1 MNAELGIQKLAA
13 VLACMLGLCAVPSMA
28 AEPAMAKKFDLV
40 FLVGVDGA
48 ELKPGVEVFVEPIF
62 FTDGK
67 KFIFVYD
74 YCRQIMEKKFRTKFP
89 PEYKGP
95 YLLRLAEIDEGDRQF
110 TSSYCDNK
118 SVSLNGDHYALLN
131 NRAESIKLE
140 KIDYSFSGE
149 EEEGTHNRF
158 IIPPTLPNIGR
169 AKVLNFSGTAQQPG
183 ASAAPAFKFF
193 FMAKNE
199 ELLRQILPSWS
210 TNGQAEAPL
219 LQQAI
224 AYGEKYK
231 GVKRGWGAWVQ
242 NYPGCSSQNPWCDV
256 SKDDRF
262 KNASILL
269 KQSLVGDFDGDGKL
283 DAAVG
288 LYAEIKLT
296 DGERFAWGGTVVV
309 HGDGRNAMVS
319 GTVGVDV
326 NDADGSDQK
335 SFFSRNAL
343 RPLGV
348 FQFGLCRHL
357 LYIDL
362 PTLGLR
368 TLNVSAVALRCPD
381 ASSWRE
387 IDDVDNDYPPH

>member
-1 MNAELGIQKLAA
+1 MNTRLDIRKLIAFLPL
-13 VLACMLGLCAVPSMA
+13 LAGLCAMQSFA
-28 AEPAMAKKFDLV
+28 ADPTKADKFDLV

-74 YCRQIMEKKFRTKFP
+74 YCRQVMEKKFRTKFP
-89 PEYKGP
+89 RMYKGP
-95 YLLRLAEIDEGDRQF
+95 YLLRLAEIAEGDREF
-110 TSSYCDNK
+110 ASSYCDNK
-118 SVSLNGDHYALLN
+118 SVSLDGDRYALFN

-140 KIDYSFSGE
+140 KIDYLFSGD
-149 EEEGTHNRF
+149 EEGTHNKF
-158 IIPPTLPNIGR
+158 IVPPTLPKIGR

-183 ASAAPAFKFF
+183 APAATFKFF
-193 FMAKNE
+193 FMARDK
-199 ELLRQILPSWS
+199 ELLREMVPSWG

-231 GVKRGWGAWVQ
+231 GVLRAWGAWAQ
-242 NYPGCSSQNPWCDV
+242 NYPGCSSKNPWCDV

-262 KNASILL
+262 KNASILP
-269 KQSLVGDFDGDGKL
+269 KQFLVGDFDGDGKL

-296 DGERFAWGGTVVV
+296 DEERFAWGGTVVV
-309 HGDGRNAMVS
+309 HGDGRTAMVS
-319 GTVGVDV
+319 GTVAVDAT
-326 NDADGSDQK
+326 DGDGSDHNQA
-335 SFFSRNAL
+335 FFRNAL

-348 FQFGLCRHL
+348 LQFGLCRHL

-368 TLNVSAVALRCPD
+368 TLNVSAAALRCPD
-381 ASSWRE
+381 AGSWRQ